1 MKLSESISKP
11 ARYTGG
17 EYGAPDTSKPFDT
30 SVCLCFPDVY
40 EVGMSNL
47 GTRILY
53 FLMNG
58 LDGVVCERCYAPWTD
73 YADFLRDEGSPLVS
87 LENKKPFKDFDF
99 VGFSLQYELSYSNM
113 LLMLDLAG
121 FPLLAKDRGDEFPIV
136 IAGGPCTVNPEPV
149 AACVDIFML
158 GEGETPWPQLLELYK
173 LNRGMKKR
181 DFLRLA
187 ADTLDCLYIPERVN
201 VRTENGRTVDVRYEK
216 KVKKHKEKNLDESFF
231 PKTALVPNLE
241 IVHDRAV
248 AELFRGCANGC
259 RFCQAGFI
267 YRPVRERSPDT
278 VVAICRS
285 LLLSTGYDELSLNSL
300 STGDYSGLKEIV
312 TRLKPFVKER
322 GVKLSLPSL
331 RMDSFDGETADTE
344 RKSSLTFAP
353 EAGTQRLRDVINKNI
368 TEENIFNTLAQAF
381 ERGYSS
387 VKFYFMLGLPTE
399 TDEDV
404 EGIVNLA
411 AAVKKLYRERRTSG
425 KELRLSISAA
435 TFIPKPFTPF
445 QWEGFAQ
452 REDIERK
459 QSYLKSRLK
468 KLGVGFSYHDYDT
481 SFMEAL
487 LARGGREMS
496 AVLLEAYR
504 GGARFDSWD
513 EHFDFKIYDAALKK
527 CGTDVGAVVGK
538 KSFDEVLPWDFVDVG
553 VEKSY
558 LKREAERAYAAKTT
572 PSCLKQCNGCGL
584 QKEGLCK

>member
-1 MKLSESISKP
+1 M
-11 ARYTGG
+11 
-17 EYGAPDTSKPFDT
+17 
-30 SVCLCFPDVY
+30 
-40 EVGMSNL
+40 
-47 GTRILY
+47 
-53 FLMNG
+53 
-58 LDGVVCERCYAPWTD
+58 
-73 YADFLRDEGSPLVS
+73 
-87 LENKKPFKDFDF
+87 
-99 VGFSLQYELSYSNM
+99 
-113 LLMLDLAG
+113 
-121 FPLLAKDRGDEFPIV
+121 
-136 IAGGPCTVNPEPV
+136 
-149 AACVDIFML
+149 
-158 GEGETPWPQLLELYK
+158 
-173 LNRGMKKR
+173 
-181 DFLRLA
+181 
-187 ADTLDCLYIPERVN
+187 
-201 VRTENGRTVDVRYEK
+201 
-216 KVKKHKEKNLDESFF
+216 
-231 PKTALVPNLE
+231 PNLE

-404 EGIVNLA
+404 DGIVNLA

-459 QSYLKSRLK
+459 QSYLKFRLK

-496 AVLLEAYR
+496 AVLLEAYS

-538 KSFDEVLPWDFVDVG
+538 N
-553 VEKSY
+553 
-558 LKREAERAYAAKTT
+558 
-572 PSCLKQCNGCGL
+572 PSTKFCLGIS
-584 QKEGLCK
+584 

>member
-1 MKLSESISKP
+1 MKRLIIYSILSVATLCSYGQSNFNKTEIKSTMKRVADWQIANP
-11 ARYTGG
+11 ATGA
-17 EYGAPDTSKPFDT
+17 EHDDLNWTYAA
-30 SVCLCFPDVY
+30 LY
-40 EVGMSNL
+40 MGMIDWAEL
-47 GTRILY
+47 TEKE
-53 FLMNG
+53 
-58 LDGVVCERCYAPWTD
+58 DGDSQYYNWLLKIGRRNAWQMGKYM
-73 YADFLRDEGSPLVS
+73 YHADFIAVGQVFLEMHQKYNDRNMMLPTLARTEFVINHPSASTLELDYRNMAS
-87 LENKKPFKDFDF
+87 L
-99 VGFSLQYELSYSNM
+99 
-113 LLMLDLAG
+113 
-121 FPLLAKDRGDEFPIV
+121 
-136 IAGGPCTVNPEPV
+136 
-149 AACVDIFML
+149 
-158 GEGETPWPQLLELYK
+158 ETPWPQLLELYK

-187 ADTLDCLYIPERVN
+187 ADTLDCLYLPERVN
-201 VRTENGRTVDVRYEK
+201 VRTENGRTVEVRYEK

-312 TRLKPFVKER
+312 ARLKPFVKER

-445 QWEGFAQ
+445 Q
-452 REDIERK
+452 
-459 QSYLKSRLK
+459 
-468 KLGVGFSYHDYDT
+468 
-481 SFMEAL
+481 
-487 LARGGREMS
+487 
-496 AVLLEAYR
+496 
-504 GGARFDSWD
+504 
-513 EHFDFKIYDAALKK
+513 
-527 CGTDVGAVVGK
+527 
-538 KSFDEVLPWDFVDVG
+538 
-553 VEKSY
+553 
-558 LKREAERAYAAKTT
+558 
-572 PSCLKQCNGCGL
+572 
-584 QKEGLCK
+584 